1 MDLSTTYMG
10 LELSSPIVPSAS
22 PLARKV
28 ENIQWMEDEGA
39 AAVVLQSLFEEQIT
53 EESHVLDH
61 FLSYGEESTAE
72 ALSYYPDLGSYN
84 TGPDEYLEMVRAA
97 SESVDIPI
105 IGSLNGVSTGGWIEH
120 AKLIQDAGAKALEL
134 NIYYIPT
141 DPEMGSEKV
150 EKMYVDVVSDV
161 CGSVNIPVAVKI
173 GPFFSSP
180 VHMAKRLVDAG
191 ASGLVLFNRFYQPD
205 FDLDNLEVVP
215 HLVLSGSDE
224 LRLPLRWIAIM
235 YGKVATDFGLTGGVH
250 RPNDALKA
258 IMAGANVAMM
268 TSALLQHG
276 IQHISEVLSGMWSWM
291 EENEYDSVEQMR
303 GSMSQ
308 QNVAQPAAFE
318 RANYMKV
325 LQSWS
330 PDPTGQLL

>member
-10 LELSSPIVPSAS
+10 LELSSPLVPSAS

-28 ENIQWMEDEGA
+28 QNIQWMEDEGA
-39 AAVVLQSLFEEQIT
+39 AAVVLHSLFEEQIVD
-53 EESHVLDH
+53 ESEMLDH

-72 ALSYYPDLGSYN
+72 ALSYYPDPGSYS
-84 TGPDEYLEMVRAA
+84 TGPDEYLELVRAA
-97 SESVDIPI
+97 SETVDIPI
-105 IGSLNGVSTGGWIEH
+105 IGSLNGVSTGGWTDY
-120 AKLIQDAGAKALEL
+120 AKLIQEAGAKALEL

-141 DPEMGSEKV
+141 DPEMDSGLV
-150 EKMYVDVVSDV
+150 EQMYVDVVSTV
-161 CGSVNIPVAVKI
+161 CRSVSIPVAVKI

-180 VHMAKRLVDAG
+180 VNMARKMVDAG
-191 ASGLVLFNRFYQPD
+191 ASALVLFNRFYQPD

-215 HLVLSGSDE
+215 HLVLSTSDE

-235 YGKVATDFGLTGGVH
+235 YGKVCIDFALTGGIH
-250 RPNDALKA
+250 TPTDALKA

-268 TSALLQHG
+268 TSALLNNG
-276 IQHISEVLSGMWSWM
+276 IEHISETLSGMWSWM
-291 EENEYDSVEQMR
+291 EEHEYESIGQMR

-308 QNVAQPAAFE
+308 RNVAQPAAFE